1 MGAASFD
8 ATLQRV
14 SLFLYCSFAQ
24 KLRLDGHRSKSHL
37 WFAIECAFVT
47 NLMMHTNLMG
57 VTVTAASCEYST
69 LQVAEYP
76 LTKSF
81 DEHKRDAQVHL
92 SFVESVFGRYS
103 TFTWL
108 MRLRLLIGPCCKVE
122 KHFVRRPIA
131 PVVDVEEVY
140 ATSISVRVDFSPV
153 RVETRDRV

>member
-8 ATLQRV
+8 ATLQRI

-37 WFAIECAFVT
+37 WFANDCAFVT

-57 VTVTAASCEYST
+57 VTVTAASCEYNT
-69 LQVAEYP
+69 LRVAEYH

-108 MRLRLLIGPCCKVE
+108 LRLRLLIGPCCKV
-122 KHFVRRPIA
+122 
-131 PVVDVEEVY
+131 VDVEEVY
-140 ATSISVRVDFSPV
+140 ANSISVRVDFSPV
-153 RVETRDRV
+153 RSRLETGCDG